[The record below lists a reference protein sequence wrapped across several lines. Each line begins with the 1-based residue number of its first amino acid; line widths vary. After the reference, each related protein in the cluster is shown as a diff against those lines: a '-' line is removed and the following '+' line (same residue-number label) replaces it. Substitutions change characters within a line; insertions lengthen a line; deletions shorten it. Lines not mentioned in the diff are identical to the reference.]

1 MTLRSLLASTTFSVI
16 IGALAPAFAET
27 TQPAT
32 AVHYTQAPGTYAF
45 PLGDLKIIALSDGT
59 VPQDLH
65 KLLTGTSQP
74 EIDNRLQRS
83 FLTNPVE
90 ASINA
95 FLIEDGARSIL
106 VDTGSGQ
113 LFGPGYGGKLR
124 DSLASVGVMPEDI
137 TDILITHIHTDHTGG
152 LVTDA
157 RPVFANATI
166 HVAAPELAFFMDA
179 TNAEKTG
186 YARQY
191 FDEAAK
197 TIGVYQK
204 AGKVKTFSDNETIL
218 PGITASIHPGH
229 TPGSSFYTVTSKG
242 HSIAFIGDIVHVEAV
257 QFPDPLVTIL
267 YDVNPAE
274 AAIVREKAFSTF
286 AGSRQLVA
294 APHLP
299 FPGVGHIRTEGE
311 GSFSWQPLEFRNR
324 SGSEVQ

>member
-1 MTLRSLLASTTFSVI
+1 
-16 IGALAPAFAET
+16 
-27 TQPAT
+27 
-32 AVHYTQAPGTYAF
+32 
-45 PLGDLKIIALSDGT
+45 
-59 VPQDLH
+59 
-65 KLLTGTSQP
+65 
-74 EIDNRLQRS
+74 
-83 FLTNPVE
+83 
-90 ASINA
+90 
-95 FLIEDGARSIL
+95 
-106 VDTGSGQ
+106 
-113 LFGPGYGGKLR
+113 
-124 DSLASVGVMPEDI
+124 
-137 TDILITHIHTDHTGG
+137 
-152 LVTDA
+152 
-157 RPVFANATI
+157 
-166 HVAAPELAFFMDA
+166 MDA

-218 PGITASIHPGH
+218 PGIIASIHPGH

-257 QFPDPLVTIL
+257 QFPDPLVTIV

-274 AAIVREKAFSTF
+274 AAVVREKAFSTF

-299 FPGVGHIRTEGE
+299 FPGVGHIRTGGE
-311 GSFSWQPLEFRNR
+311 GSFSWHPLEFRNR